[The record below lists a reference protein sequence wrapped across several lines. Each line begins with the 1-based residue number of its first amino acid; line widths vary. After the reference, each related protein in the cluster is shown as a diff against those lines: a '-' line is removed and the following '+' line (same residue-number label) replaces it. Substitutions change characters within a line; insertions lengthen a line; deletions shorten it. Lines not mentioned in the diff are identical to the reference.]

1 MYSLN
6 CSYYTKQ
13 FPTLNELINDIMIS
27 GMDPNY
33 EITRNGEGI
42 GEEAIDYI
50 TFQPRLQNEIYYI
63 YRKLKQNNMYN
74 FDPTQKPPVLVS
86 ILIIVGVIVGIAYA
100 VAELVEQ
107 LNK

>member
-13 FPTLNELINDIMIS
+13 FSTLNELINDITIS

-33 EITRNGEGI
+33 EITRNGKGI

-50 TFQPRLQNEIYYI
+50 TF
-63 YRKLKQNNMYN
+63 
-74 FDPTQKPPVLVS
+74 
-86 ILIIVGVIVGIAYA
+86 
-100 VAELVEQ
+100 
-107 LNK
+107 

>member
-33 EITRNGEGI
+33 EITRNGKGI

-50 TFQPRLQNEIYYI
+50 TF
-63 YRKLKQNNMYN
+63 
-74 FDPTQKPPVLVS
+74 
-86 ILIIVGVIVGIAYA
+86 
-100 VAELVEQ
+100 
-107 LNK
+107 